1 MEKPNVKECKEKIS
15 KEIDSILRYV
25 GGFEVHSAKDMQALV
40 DIQSMLS
47 NVNAAVVKI
56 EESHQ
61 RRIHLTMELSKTL
74 KEIEAE
80 NTKFAEKH
88 RNVAPE

>member
-1 MEKPNVKECKEKIS
+1 MEKNSVKECKEKIS
-15 KEIDSILRYV
+15 REIDGILRYV
-25 GGFEVHSAKDMQALV
+25 SDFEVHSAKDLQALV

-61 RRIHLTMELSKTL
+61 RRIHLTKELTKAL
-74 KEIEAE
+74 NEIETE
-80 NTKFAEKH
+80 STKFAERHGKK
-88 RNVAPE
+88 

>member
-1 MEKPNVKECKEKIS
+1 MEKTNVKECKEKIS
-15 KEIDSILRYV
+15 EEIDNILRYV
-25 GGFEVHSAKDMQALV
+25 SSFEVHSAKDMQALA

-74 KEIEAE
+74 NEIESE
-80 NTKFAEKH
+80 STKFAEKH
-88 RNVAPE
+88 KKKSPE